1 MVRFIVLTEPHH
13 HMIESAERVTSGK
26 TRMATDNPVEV
37 QSRTMPRQMAL
48 ALFEDMFDLGMP
60 INEAN
65 REIGYQRNNFFTE
78 IVNMGLAARRFL
90 DAAYFIVAQ
99 EPEARD
105 QYDVEL
111 NYFKWL
117 MRYDSRNLKHLR
129 TIADEAQN
137 AKVRVT
143 NTPSDREPVEDDI
156 WVQVQ
161 LIGMVALHRGRVRFD
176 VHHSLIPHIRDP
188 RKSHW
193 LSLRISTA
201 FTRSLARA
209 IYDKV
214 LPSVPGGR
222 TDWIK
227 LEEMRTW
234 PGKMGANA
242 TIFKYFKRDWL
253 EPAVREIN
261 EISDI
266 DLSYETRTEST
277 SSKKVDRIRFLL
289 NRKDTADAVMA
300 SLADASQLYKILKE
314 EFNLSTRQFSEISEN
329 RETWSDDRI
338 LQAIE
343 YTRFKLNR
351 GQVKKSPAGYLMK
364 ALRDNWRMSEAER
377 TMVQVQTKLLTE
389 EAEKEAA
396 KIAVKTTVERSV
408 ASREEET
415 RARMNDESRQG
426 REHFSASDA
435 KVRRELVRA
444 WLASREGKLVLRR
457 MKLEPSSVP
466 EEVILANPDLAWYLG
481 QFVFARIKSQLTS
494 SPA

>member
-1 MVRFIVLTEPHH
+1 
-13 HMIESAERVTSGK
+13 
-26 TRMATDNPVEV
+26 MATDNPVEV
-37 QSRTMPRQMAL
+37 NARTTPRQMAL
-48 ALFEDMFDLGMP
+48 ALFEDMFDLGTP
-60 INEAN
+60 ISEAN

-129 TIADEAQN
+129 TIADETQN
-137 AKVRVT
+137 AKIRVT
-143 NTPSDREPVEDDI
+143 NTPSDREPAEDDI

-161 LIGMVALHRGRVRFD
+161 LIGMVALHRGRIRFD

-214 LPSVPGGR
+214 LPNVPDGR

-227 LEEMRTW
+227 LEEIRTW

-253 EPAVREIN
+253 EPAVQEIN

-266 DLSYETRTEST
+266 ELSYKTRTEST
-277 SSKKVDRIRFLL
+277 SSKKVDRIQFVLK
-289 NRKDTADAVMA
+289 RKDTADAVMA
-300 SLADASQLYKILKE
+300 SLADASQIYKTLKD
-314 EFNLSTRQFSEISEN
+314 EFNLSTRQFTEISEN

-343 YTRFKLNR
+343 YTRFKVNR

-389 EAEKEAA
+389 EAEQEAV
-396 KIAVKTTVERSV
+396 KTAVKTTVEHSV
-408 ASREEET
+408 ASRDEET
-415 RARMNDESRQG
+415 RARMNEEARQG
-426 REHFSASDA
+426 REHFTACDA
-435 KVRRELVRA
+435 KTRRELIRA
-444 WLASREGKLVLRR
+444 WVVSREGKLVLRR
-457 MKLEPSSVP
+457 MKLDASAVS
-466 EEVILANPDLAWYLG
+466 EEDILANQDLAWYLG
-481 QFVFARIKSQLTS
+481 QFVFGRIKT
-494 SPA
+494 

>member
-1 MVRFIVLTEPHH
+1 MAAENPTEVK
-13 HMIESAERVTSGK
+13 A
-26 TRMATDNPVEV
+26 
-37 QSRTMPRQMAL
+37 RTTPRQMAL
-48 ALFEDMFDLGMP
+48 ALFEDMFDLGTS
-60 INEAN
+60 ISEAN

-99 EPEARD
+99 EPEAVD

-137 AKVRVT
+137 AKIRVT
-143 NTPSDREPVEDDI
+143 NTPSDREPAADDI

-161 LIGMVALHRGRVRFD
+161 LIGMVAMHRGRIRFD

-214 LPSVPGGR
+214 LPSVPAGR

-227 LEEMRTW
+227 LDEMRTW

-242 TIFKYFKRDWL
+242 SIFKYFKRDWL

-266 DLSYETRTEST
+266 ELSYETRTEST

-289 NRKDTADAVMA
+289 KRKDTADAVMA
-300 SLADASQLYKILKE
+300 SLSDASQIYKILKD
-314 EFNLSTRQFSEISEN
+314 EFNLSTRQFTEISDN
-329 RETWSDDRI
+329 RDTWNDDRI

-351 GQVKKSPAGYLMK
+351 GQVKKSPSGYLMK

-377 TMVQVQTKLLTE
+377 TMVQVQTKLLTYE
-389 EAEKEAA
+389 TEKAAA
-396 KIAVKTTVERSV
+396 KAAVQTSVERSV
-408 ASREEET
+408 ASRDDET
-415 RARMNDESRQG
+415 RARMNEESRQG
-426 REHFSASDA
+426 KEHFAASDA
-435 KVRRELVRA
+435 KAKREHIRA
-444 WLASREGKLVLRR
+444 WLASREGKLVLKR
-457 MKLEPSSVP
+457 MKLEASSIT
-466 EEVILANPDLAWYLG
+466 EDIILTTPDLAWYLG
-481 QFVFARIKSQLTS
+481 QFVFGRLKAEVAQ
-494 SPA
+494 